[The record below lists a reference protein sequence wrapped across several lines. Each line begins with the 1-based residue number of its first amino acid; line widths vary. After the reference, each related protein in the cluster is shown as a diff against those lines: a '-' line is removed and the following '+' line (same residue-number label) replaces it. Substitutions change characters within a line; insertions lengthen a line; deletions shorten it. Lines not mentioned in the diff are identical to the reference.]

1 MVLGVGI
8 KNKKQKTKKTKNKK
22 QQNKKTKNQKTKKIM
37 EYVVFAAG
45 AKVLY
50 DHFRAYGESRWLL
63 FAAVC
68 VLCAAATYE
77 ARELGCRPGACTIAH
92 NREAQSVVSASVS
105 ASMSGSAAMCA
116 ESRRVTW
123 RVSYMLAFAV
133 FTVLNVQRVAPREN
147 LTALVA
153 TWAIAQGVFGFLAYH
168 RFGIWCV
175 GGEAPSL
182 PPRPQTR
189 V

>member
-1 MVLGVGI
+1 MCGAPQTPNKNGLGVGV
-8 KNKKQKTKKTKNKK
+8 KKQKTKK
-22 QQNKKTKNQKTKKIM
+22 QKMM

-50 DHFRAYGESRWLL
+50 DHFREYGESRWLL

-68 VLCAAATYE
+68 VLCAAAAYE

-92 NREAQSVVSASVS
+92 NRDAQSAVSASVS
-105 ASMSGSAAMCA
+105 ASVSGSAAMCA

-175 GGEAPSL
+175 GGRPPPSPHAPQ
-182 PPRPQTR
+182 RGG
-189 V
+189 

>member
-1 MVLGVGI
+1 M
-8 KNKKQKTKKTKNKK
+8 
-22 QQNKKTKNQKTKKIM
+22 
-37 EYVVFAAG
+37 
-45 AKVLY
+45 
-50 DHFRAYGESRWLL
+50 

-68 VLCAAATYE
+68 VLCAAAAYE

-92 NREAQSVVSASVS
+92 NREAQGAVSD
-105 ASMSGSAAMCA
+105 SMSGSAAMCA

-133 FTVLNVQRVAPREN
+133 FTVLNVQRVSPREN

-175 GGEAPSL
+175 WGRL
-182 PPRPQTR
+182 PPPR

>member
-1 MVLGVGI
+1 
-8 KNKKQKTKKTKNKK
+8 
-22 QQNKKTKNQKTKKIM
+22 M

-68 VLCAAATYE
+68 VLCAAAAYE

-92 NREAQSVVSASVS
+92 NRDAQSAVSSAVSGSVS
-105 ASMSGSAAMCA
+105 GPAAMCA

-175 GGEAPSL
+175 GGRGGGSL
-182 PPRPQTR
+182 PPRPPTR

>member
-1 MVLGVGI
+1 MCGKSPIKNALGVGV
-8 KNKKQKTKKTKNKK
+8 KKQKTPKKNKK
-22 QQNKKTKNQKTKKIM
+22 NKKIM

-92 NREAQSVVSASVS
+92 NRDAQSAV
-105 ASMSGSAAMCA
+105 SGSAAMCA

-175 GGEAPSL
+175 GVKG
-182 PPRPQTR
+182 
-189 V
+189 

>member
-1 MVLGVGI
+1 M
-8 KNKKQKTKKTKNKK
+8 
-22 QQNKKTKNQKTKKIM
+22 M

-68 VLCAAATYE
+68 VLCAAAAYE
-77 ARELGCRPGACTIAH
+77 ARELGCRPGACTMAH
-92 NREAQSVVSASVS
+92 NREAQAASAVSASASASVS
-105 ASMSGSAAMCA
+105 GSVPSSMSGSAAMCA

-168 RFGIWCV
+168 RFGIWC
-175 GGEAPSL
+175 GGGSL
-182 PPRPQTR
+182 PPRPPTR
-189 V
+189 G